1 MLDLGGC
8 STQATKAAPLP
19 YRKPGSSKRKGQP
32 PTRNQRQPHGSN
44 LLKVAFRLSRSRLR
58 TSCPRPGNGTFNSLA
73 NLDRRP
79 RHKFY
84 RCEKIQVV
92 SEHRKAPA
100 FNTQV
105 ELSVR
110 RPYCQKVNVFPES
123 ENLDIF
129 TCEF

>member
-1 MLDLGGC
+1 M
-8 STQATKAAPLP
+8 
-19 YRKPGSSKRKGQP
+19 
-32 PTRNQRQPHGSN
+32 
-44 LLKVAFRLSRSRLR
+44 
-58 TSCPRPGNGTFNSLA
+58 
-73 NLDRRP
+73 
-79 RHKFY
+79 
-84 RCEKIQVV
+84 

-129 TCEF
+129 TCEFCGETVEIEESVE